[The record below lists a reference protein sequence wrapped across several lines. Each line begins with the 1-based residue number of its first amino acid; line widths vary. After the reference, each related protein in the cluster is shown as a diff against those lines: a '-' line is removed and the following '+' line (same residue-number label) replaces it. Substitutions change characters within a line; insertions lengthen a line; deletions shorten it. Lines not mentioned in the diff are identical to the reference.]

1 MVIAPEKIILFFYY
15 SYKVNFTMRI
25 TILASQG
32 TPKHLVA
39 LDDISIQLEK
49 NSTMILG
56 QDEPEADIED
66 EVRPTQLSAAYTC

>member
-1 MVIAPEKIILFFYY
+1 
-15 SYKVNFTMRI
+15 MRI

-66 EVRPTQLSAAYTC
+66 EVHMI